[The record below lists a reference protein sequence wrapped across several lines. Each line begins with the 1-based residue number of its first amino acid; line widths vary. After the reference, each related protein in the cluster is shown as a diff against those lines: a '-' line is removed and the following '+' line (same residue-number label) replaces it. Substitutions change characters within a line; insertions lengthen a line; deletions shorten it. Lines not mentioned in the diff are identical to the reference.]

1 MKKLQEKKENE
12 KIEDTFAIVIGRY
25 IIEKSWM
32 RFLNFI
38 MFCFIYLVDACN
50 TSNYLNLITYE

>member
-1 MKKLQEKKENE
+1 MGRYV
-12 KIEDTFAIVIGRY
+12 EDTFAIVIGRY